1 MKSSS
6 ADLPAHQELSYAGH
20 DRDSHLHQVDS
31 RPASRLGGTSESRRR
46 ANEGLSA
53 VKRVLP
59 GLLLLIMVAGTGQL
73 FALQTSAII
82 SGTVRDVRGTPQM
95 GALIELMRADGAVLT
110 AVSDDHGRYIMATVM
125 PGRYQLRATA
135 AFFIPLLRNDVRL
148 RAGVQSIVNL
158 TMNNLFDADNW
169 LPAQRRRADEPVDD
183 WKWTLRS
190 AATRPLLRLVDP
202 ENGTSF
208 SSSADQPHRVSSQG
222 RLMLTNGD
230 GAFGDGGLHQ
240 ALVLDRTME
249 DGDGAVLRA
258 DVGDVQTGGYST
270 QPSIAL
276 ITGYERR
283 SMLGGSTRLVS
294 SFQSHP
300 ELTDGASVG
309 GFQVLRLASTQ
320 QFALGDMFLIDAGTL
335 MAAERLEETR
345 LEAEPFIR
353 LTARPG
359 SDVVVE
365 YRYASSR
372 DLQSSDDLDQ
382 LKPAVSVVPDA
393 NGKPLS
399 DRGMHQQLS
408 VSRKLGSR
416 VISASAY
423 IDRLSYGAIGG
434 SGLMSA
440 TSLQLANAVADPTTG
455 TFQVGG
461 PGYSARGLSASFMQT
476 LTPALSAWAEFDLGT
491 ALRSGGDLVMTNLAA
506 GLTPQTAAAASVAL
520 RGRIVRTGTSLKAEY
535 RWQPANTLT
544 QVNAYNVMPEEAYV
558 TFYVRQRLW
567 SGSMLPQGLDAVVE
581 ATNLLEQGYQP
592 VLAPD
597 GQTLILAQV
606 PRAIQGGLSFNF

>member
-1 MKSSS
+1 
-6 ADLPAHQELSYAGH
+6 
-20 DRDSHLHQVDS
+20 
-31 RPASRLGGTSESRRR
+31 
-46 ANEGLSA
+46 
-53 VKRVLP
+53 
-59 GLLLLIMVAGTGQL
+59 MVAGTGQL
-73 FALQTSAII
+73 FALQTSAIV

-95 GALIELMRADGAVLT
+95 GALIELMRAEDGSVTT
-110 AVSDDHGRYIMATVM
+110 AISDVHGRYIMATIT

-148 RAGVQSIVNL
+148 RAGVQSIINL

-190 AATRPLLRLVDP
+190 TANRPLLRLVDP
-202 ENGTSF
+202 ESGAPV
-208 SSSADQPHRVSSQG
+208 SSSSEHSRLVSSQG
-222 RLMLTNGD
+222 RVVLTNGD

-258 DVGDVQTGGYST
+258 DVGDVQTGGYSP

-276 ITGYERR
+276 VTGYERR
-283 SMLGGSTRLVS
+283 GPLGGSTRLVS

-300 ELTDGASVG
+300 ELTDGGPTG
-309 GFQVLRLASTQ
+309 GYQILRLASTQ
-320 QFALGDMFLIDAGTL
+320 QFAMGDMFLIDAGTL
-335 MAAERLEETR
+335 MEAERLEQTR

-353 LTARPG
+353 FTARPG

-372 DLQSSDDLDQ
+372 ELQSSDGLDQ
-382 LKPAVSVVPDA
+382 LKPALSVVPDA

-399 DRGMHQQLS
+399 DRGMHQQLT

-434 SGLMSA
+434 SGLMGAS
-440 TSLQLANAVADPTTG
+440 SLQLANAVADPTTE

-461 PGYSARGLSASFMQT
+461 PGYSARGMSVSLMQT
-476 LTPALSAWAEFDLGT
+476 LTPALSAWAEYDLGT

-520 RGRIVRTGTSLKAEY
+520 RGKIVRTGTSLKAQY
-535 RWQPANTLT
+535 RWQAADTLT
-544 QVNAYNVMPEEAYV
+544 QVNAYNVMPEEAYLS
-558 TFYVRQRLW
+558 FYVRQRLW

-581 ATNLLEQGYQP
+581 ATNLLEEGYQP

>member
-1 MKSSS
+1 
-6 ADLPAHQELSYAGH
+6 
-20 DRDSHLHQVDS
+20 
-31 RPASRLGGTSESRRR
+31 
-46 ANEGLSA
+46 
-53 VKRVLP
+53 
-59 GLLLLIMVAGTGQL
+59 MVAGTGQL

-95 GALIELMRADGAVLT
+95 GALIELMRADDGTIAT

-190 AATRPLLRLVDP
+190 AANRPLLRLVDP
-202 ENGTSF
+202 ETGAPI
-208 SSSADQPHRVSSQG
+208 SSSADQSGRVSSQG
-222 RLMLTNGD
+222 RIMLTNGD

-240 ALVLDRTME
+240 ALILDRTME

-258 DVGDVQTGGYST
+258 DVGDVTGGYST

-276 ITGYERR
+276 MTGYERR
-283 SMLGGSTRLVS
+283 GMLGGSTRLVS

-300 ELTDGASVG
+300 ELTDGGSG
-309 GFQVLRLASTQ
+309 GFEVLRLASTQ

-335 MAAERLEETR
+335 MEAERLEQTR
-345 LEAEPFIR
+345 LEAEPYVR

-359 SDVVVE
+359 NDVVVE

-372 DLQSSDDLDQ
+372 ELQNSDDLDQ
-382 LKPAVSVVPDA
+382 LKHALSVVPDA

-399 DRGMHQQLS
+399 DRGMHHQLS

-434 SGLMSA
+434 SGLMDA

-461 PGYSARGLSASFMQT
+461 PGYAARGLSVSLMQT
-476 LTPALSAWAEFDLGT
+476 LTPALSAWAEYDLGT
-491 ALRSGGDLVMTNLAA
+491 ALRSDGDLVLTDLATN
-506 GLTPQTAAAASVAL
+506 LTPQTASAASVAL
-520 RGRIVRTGTSLKAEY
+520 RGKIVRSGTSLKAEY

-544 QVNAYNVMPEEAYV
+544 QVNAYNVMPEEAYL
-558 TFYVRQRLW
+558 TFYIRQRLW
-567 SGSMLPQGLDAVVE
+567 SGNFLPQGLDAVVE

>member
-1 MKSSS
+1 
-6 ADLPAHQELSYAGH
+6 
-20 DRDSHLHQVDS
+20 
-31 RPASRLGGTSESRRR
+31 
-46 ANEGLSA
+46 
-53 VKRVLP
+53 
-59 GLLLLIMVAGTGQL
+59 
-73 FALQTSAII
+73 
-82 SGTVRDVRGTPQM
+82 M
-95 GALIELMRADGAVLT
+95 GALIELTRADAGTVAT
-110 AVSDDHGRYIMATVM
+110 AVSDDHGRYLMAMVS
-125 PGRYQLRATA
+125 PGHYQLRATA

-148 RAGVQSIVNL
+148 RAGVQSILNL

-190 AATRPLLRLVDP
+190 TASRPLLRLVDP
-202 ENGTSF
+202 ENGGPV
-208 SSSADQPHRVSSQG
+208 SSSADQSHHVSSQG
-222 RLMLTNGD
+222 RIMLTNGD
-230 GAFGDGGLHQ
+230 GAFGNGGYHQ

-258 DVGDVQTGGYST
+258 DVGDVQTGGESP
-270 QPSIAL
+270 QPSISI

-283 SMLGGSTRLVS
+283 SLMGGSTRLVS

-300 ELTDGASVG
+300 ELTDGAGVG

-372 DLQSSDDLDQ
+372 ELQSSDDLDK
-382 LKPAVSVVPDA
+382 LKPALSVVPDA

-399 DRGMHQQLS
+399 DRGMHHQLT

-416 VISASAY
+416 VVSASAY
-423 IDRLSYGAIGG
+423 IDRVAYGAIVG
-434 SGLMSA
+434 SGLMSGP
-440 TSLQLANAVADPTTG
+440 SLQLANAVADPTTG
-455 TFQVGG
+455 TFEVGG
-461 PGYSARGLSASFMQT
+461 PGYAARGLSVSMMQT
-476 LTPALSAWAEFDLGT
+476 LTPALSAWVEYDLGT
-491 ALRSGGDLVMTNLAA
+491 ALRSNGDMVLTDLSDGM
-506 GLTPQTAAAASVAL
+506 TPQTEAAASVAL
-520 RGRIVRTGTSLKAEY
+520 RGKIVRSGTSLKAEY

-544 QVNAYNVMPEEAYV
+544 QVNAYNVMPEEAYL

-567 SGSMLPQGLDAVVE
+567 SGNILPQGLDAVVE

-597 GQTLILAQV
+597 GQMLILAQA